1 MDLETSSIDSILENG
16 NGHGN
21 GHGHGAGEG
30 RTRER
35 PRRAVASELGQ
46 LPAVIESLL
55 FAAGAPVPVARLV
68 EALEGPSRS
77 EVVQALDALAAE
89 YERCGRGLRLVQV
102 AGGYQL
108 RTPAEHGPYIRR
120 LLRERPPR
128 LSRPM
133 LETLAIV
140 AYRQPCTRVEIEAIR
155 GVEADA
161 VLATLTDRR
170 LVRILGRKEAPG
182 RPLLYGTTKEFLEVF
197 GLPDLSALPTLRELG
212 NGAELLAAA
221 ELTVGPDGVA
231 AAESA
236 DETAAAGAEG
246 EAAGASPAAADADPT
261 PHDG

>member
-1 MDLETSSIDSILENG
+1 MDLDAETPSIDSILENA

-21 GHGHGAGEG
+21 GNGHGADETPA
-30 RTRER
+30 RTK
-35 PRRAVASELGQ
+35 PRRAAVAELGQ
-46 LPAVIESLL
+46 LPSVIESLL

-108 RTPAEHGPYIRR
+108 RTPAEHGPFVRR

-170 LVRILGRKEAPG
+170 LVRILGRKDAPG

-212 NGAELLAAA
+212 DGAEVLASADLTVAADGVVATGTPQAAVAASAGAA
-221 ELTVGPDGVA
+221 EARP
-231 AAESA
+231 
-236 DETAAAGAEG
+236 
-246 EAAGASPAAADADPT
+246 DADGT